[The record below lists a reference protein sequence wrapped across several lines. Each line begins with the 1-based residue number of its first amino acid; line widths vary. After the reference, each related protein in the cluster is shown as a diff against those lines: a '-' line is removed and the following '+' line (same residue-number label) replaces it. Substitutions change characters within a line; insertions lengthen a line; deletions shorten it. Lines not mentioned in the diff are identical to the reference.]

1 MITENGRCALCGG
14 ARQPGKTTFS
24 ADLGFGVV
32 VIRDVPASVCA
43 QCGEDWIADETAARL
58 ERIVEDARARRLQ
71 VEVTAYA

>member
-1 MITENGRCALCGG
+1 
-14 ARQPGKTTFS
+14 
-24 ADLGFGVV
+24 VV